1 MEDEGF
7 RRRKQDTCFEFATI
21 FSPAC
26 CMSAVGV
33 NLSFNF
39 LLHYLQTRAED
50 LEAQVEATT
59 AQLKQL
65 KTKQRKLEARNALL
79 EIGNSDEKAQHIYS
93 LVRYHAFFSQG
104 NQSLLFAMLTANK
117 STWLLSS
124 SKMSCIHLSTI
135 ASNRLK
141 L

>member
-1 MEDEGF
+1 
-7 RRRKQDTCFEFATI
+7 
-21 FSPAC
+21 
-26 CMSAVGV
+26 MSAVGV

-65 KTKQRKLEARNALL
+65 KTKQRQLEARNALL

-104 NQSLLFAMLTANK
+104 NQSQLFAMLTANK
-117 STWLLSS
+117 SIWLLSS
-124 SKMSCIHLSTI
+124 NKMCCIHFGTI